1 MFEAIEKFAAKSVT
15 LKEARENVENISLAK
30 EIGIYI
36 VLFLILYFFM
46 ILVVAIAGYC
56 LGNIDNFLISLFS
69 FAVVPVGIYI
79 YVK

>member
-1 MFEAIEKFAAKSVT
+1 
-15 LKEARENVENISLAK
+15 
-30 EIGIYI
+30 
-36 VLFLILYFFM
+36 M

-79 YVK
+79 YATKIGHKK